1 MKKNVWNVIR
11 LLGMPVILYGI
22 FCLLAK
28 GFGLHSLPVVISQ
41 SMIPTMM
48 GLGLYQVM
56 NADLMDLSMGAR
68 TMFAAIIG
76 GLLAQNGGVAGL
88 IAGCFLGG
96 FLVSVVMAVLYRYL
110 RIPAM
115 VISLGI
121 ILIFEVAGAKMVGS
135 SGYLRI
141 APEEY
146 FIASYP
152 LNVVIVAAA
161 AAFAYFLNYRTR
173 IGTYITAVGN
183 DEKMCKN
190 VGINPERVKFQAITL
205 TGIFCSLAALLYICY
220 SGSITAATEMA
231 SMSMVFRPIM
241 CVILGRY
248 MRKYLDCMPLLIF
261 IGGLSITIIFNG
273 FLAMGFSEAIQDIVL
288 GVFLIAILG
297 SDAVMGSF
305 HSKKAAAKA

>member
-11 LLGMPVILYGI
+11 LLALPVVLYLI

-48 GLGLYQVM
+48 GLGLYPMM
-56 NADLMDLSMGAR
+56 NAELMDFSMGAR

-76 GLLAQNGGVAGL
+76 GLLAQKAGVAGL
-88 IAGCFLGG
+88 VVGCFVSGI
-96 FLVSVVMAVLYRYL
+96 LVSVVMALLYRFL
-110 RIPAM
+110 KIPAM

-121 ILIFEVAGAKMVGS
+121 VLIFEVAGAKMVGS

-141 APEEY
+141 SASEY

-152 LNVVIVAAA
+152 VNLFIVAGAA
-161 AAFAYFLNYRTR
+161 VFAYFLNYRTR
-173 IGTYITAVGN
+173 IGNYITAVGN

-190 VGINPERVKFQAITL
+190 VGINPERVKFLAISL
-205 TGIFCSLAALLYICY
+205 TGIFCFLSALLYICY
-220 SGSITAATEMA
+220 SGSITASTEMA

-273 FLAMGFSEAIQDIVL
+273 FIAMGFSEAIQDIVL
-288 GVFLIAILG
+288 GVFLILILG
-297 SDAVMGSF
+297 SNAIMSGITNRKSAI
-305 HSKKAAAKA
+305 KA

>member
-11 LLGMPVILYGI
+11 LLGMPVVLYVI

-76 GLLAQNGGVAGL
+76 GLLAQNAGVAGL
-88 IAGCFLGG
+88 VAGCFIGG
-96 FLVSVVMAVLYRYL
+96 FLVSAAMAVLYRCL

-141 APEEY
+141 SPEEY

-152 LNVVIVAAA
+152 LNVVIVAVAA
-161 AAFAYFLNYRTR
+161 VFAYFLNYRTR

-190 VGINPERVKFQAITL
+190 VGINPERVKFLAITL
-205 TGIFCSLAALLYICY
+205 TGIFCSLSALLYICY

-273 FLAMGFSEAIQDIVL
+273 FIAMGFSEAIQDIVL

-297 SDAVMGSF
+297 SNVIMSGF
-305 HSKKAAAKA
+305 HSKKTAAKA